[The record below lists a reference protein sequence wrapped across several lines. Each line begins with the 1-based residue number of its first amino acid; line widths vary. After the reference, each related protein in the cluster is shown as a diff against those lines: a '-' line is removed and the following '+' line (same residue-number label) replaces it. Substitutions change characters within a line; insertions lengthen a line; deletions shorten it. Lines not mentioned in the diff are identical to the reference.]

1 MKIQTGDICKYH
13 GNFNGKEYTRKILVF
28 KIEEAKTK
36 KVKDKFICFTLS
48 DIRYAHPQVIGKHRY
63 FWTTADKLSRVQ

>member
-36 KVKDKFICFTLS
+36 KVKDKFICFTLN
-48 DIRYAHPQVIGKHRY
+48 DIRYIDVNLFVKS
-63 FWTTADKLSRVQ
+63 LSANN